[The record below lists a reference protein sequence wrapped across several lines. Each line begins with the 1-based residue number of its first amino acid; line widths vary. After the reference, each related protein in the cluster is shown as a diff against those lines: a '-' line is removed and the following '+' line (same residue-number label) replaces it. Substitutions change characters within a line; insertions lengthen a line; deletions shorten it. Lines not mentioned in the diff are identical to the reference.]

1 MITINNMKKFII
13 TISLIFALIWINNV
27 NAGFFSKDN
36 QTEKIEVSKDF
47 SLSYNTVS
55 LLNSKLKSF
64 CIDNKLEECSLKV
77 LVSKSKE
84 DKIESLNITWKK
96 EEINLLNW
104 NINWIYKEMKEIKL
118 NEFNN
123 QKVFFN
129 NLYQKSLEKENMSTK
144 NHYIMYFLLL
154 MILSVALW
162 AEVIWPRNWIILG
175 TIWTFFLIILY
186 FVNLH
191 SIKYEEVKYWK
202 EGDNLIFNV
211 IDYKFWIENLSSEE
225 LKQRIHMDDY
235 YIDVLLEDEKWNPI
249 KELSN
254 KRKLVFRE
262 ETKKWFEEIY
272 WEKTD
277 NITFH
282 SSEGWLIIRIHKQ
295 PIKEKLIKIW
305 EIWISI
311 GLIYAKH
318 KVWSYLSNWNWT
330 ALAFNNLTT
339 LSMASD
345 LMILLQEDMTSYYI
359 PE

>member
-1 MITINNMKKFII
+1 MKKVIM
-13 TISLIFALIWINNV
+13 TIGLIFALIWINDV
-27 NAGFFSKDN
+27 NAWFLSKDN
-36 QTEKIEVSKDF
+36 QVEKIEVSKDF

-64 CIDNKLEECSLKV
+64 CIDNKVSDCSLKV
-77 LVSKSKE
+77 LINKSKE
-84 DKIESLNITWKK
+84 DKIISLDITWKK
-96 EEINLLNW
+96 EEISLLNS
-104 NINWIYKEMKEIKL
+104 NIKGIYKEMKEIKL

-144 NHYIMYFLLL
+144 NHYIIYFLLL

-162 AEVIWPRNWIILG
+162 AEVVWPRNWTILWIVG
-175 TIWTFFLIILY
+175 TFLLIILY
-186 FVNLH
+186 FINIH

-202 EGDNLIFNV
+202 EGDNFIFNV
-211 IDYKFWIENLSSEE
+211 IDYKFGIENLSSEE
-225 LKQRIHMDDY
+225 LKQRIHMDNY

-262 ETKKWFEEIY
+262 ETNNWFEEIY
-272 WEKTD
+272 GEKTD

-305 EIWISI
+305 EIWINI
-311 GLIYAKH
+311 WLIYAKH

-345 LMILLQEDMTSYYI
+345 LMILLQDDMTTYYI